1 MPSSA
6 PKIIALIAAA
16 GLVVLAGCTDPGPPP
31 QREREGELP
40 EAIAKI
46 IDKPQYE
53 HAGWGMFE
61 LNPATGR
68 VAVDRR
74 AGEMFLPGSTAKIL
88 SVSAA
93 WQALGPD
100 SKITTPVY
108 TRGSRSGSRLDG
120 DLILVGAGD
129 VTFGGRTTADGT
141 VEFTDPD
148 HVDANFAPGAGL
160 TPQNPLAGIIS
171 LAEQVRAAGITR
183 VSGDVVV
190 DDRLFASTW
199 NPDPT
204 PIMINDNTIDV
215 TVRPGSVAGRPTSLS
230 VRPLAATYT
239 VQNTV
244 QTVAA
249 GQPTSL
255 AISGSA
261 PGQITIT
268 GTIAADADPT
278 LRVAPITDPAAF
290 GRTVFIE
297 ALAAKGVQVAA
308 RPTGANPV
316 GLLPKSRK
324 YPAADR
330 IATFESPTFEQQAR
344 LIMKVSLN
352 LGANLV
358 VCLLAVKAGSS
369 DCEDGF
375 PVLRS
380 YLTKSGVDVTSVALS
395 DGRGGDLN
403 DRATPIAVT
412 QMLKYWIDQPDFDRW
427 RNTLPILGVDGTLAE
442 TAKNS
447 PAAGKV
453 FAKTGSAVGGD
464 PLTGELQLQAKAL
477 AGYFQAADGSWRV
490 FDVVTNNGGSSADL
504 TVLVQAGE
512 DLGEIAAALWEEANH
527 R

>member
-1 MPSSA
+1 MTDLIRRVVA
-6 PKIIALIAAA
+6 VIAA
-16 GLVVLAGCTDPGPPP
+16 GTLLGVAGCTDPGPTPP
-31 QREREGELP
+31 AEHESGVP
-40 EAIAKI
+40 EAIAEI
-46 IDKPQYE
+46 IEKPQYA
-53 HAGWGMFE
+53 HAAWGMFE
-61 LNPATGR
+61 INTATSQ
-68 VAVDRR
+68 VSVDRR
-74 AGEMFLPGSTAKIL
+74 AEEMFIPGSTAKIF
-88 SVSAA
+88 SVSSA
-93 WQALGPD
+93 WEGLGPD

-108 TRGSRSGSRLDG
+108 SRGDRSGARLNG

-129 VTFGGRTTADGT
+129 LTFGGRTTPDGK
-141 VEFTDPD
+141 VEFTDVD
-148 HVDANFAPGAGL
+148 HVDANFAPGAEL

-171 LAEQVRAAGITR
+171 LAKQVRASGITQ

-215 TVRPGSVAGRPTSLS
+215 TVRPGAGTGVASTLA
-230 VRPLAATYT
+230 VRPLAASYT

-244 QTVAA
+244 RTVAA
-249 GQPTSL
+249 GEPTAL
-255 AISGSA
+255 TISGSA

-268 GTIAADADPT
+268 GTIAADSDPQ

-290 GRTVFIE
+290 GRTVLIQALE
-297 ALAAKGVQVAA
+297 ANGVRVGA

-316 GLLPKSRK
+316 ALLPKSMT
-324 YPAADR
+324 YPAGDR
-330 IATFESPTFEQQAR
+330 VAAFVSPTYAEQAR

-352 LGANLV
+352 LGANLA
-358 VCLLAVKAGSS
+358 VCLLAVKAKSN

-375 PVLRS
+375 AEVRT
-380 YLTKSGVDVTSVALS
+380 YLTRSGVDVRGVALS

-412 QMLKYWIDQPDFDRW
+412 QMLRYWVEQPDFDRW
-427 RNTLPILGVDGTLAE
+427 RDTLPILGVDGTLAE

-453 FAKTGSAVGGD
+453 FAKTGSAAGGD
-464 PLTGELQLQAKAL
+464 PLTGTIQIQAKAL

-490 FDVVTNNGGSSADL
+490 FDIVTNNAGASQDLSAL
-504 TVLVQAGE
+504 FQAGE
-512 DLGEIAAALWEEANH
+512 DVGEVAAALWDEANH